1 MFTRGQF
8 NGHDMYKKAAE
19 IHSTNI
25 IKIVKC
31 AVSSMFAVTT
41 VIIMSYMSY
50 KSHAQYFYN
59 IVCIDKKHNRKGMM
73 EI

>member
-8 NGHDMYKKAAE
+8 NCHDMCKTAAE

-41 VIIMSYMSY
+41 VIILSYMTC
-50 KSHAQYFYN
+50 KNLTQYFDE
-59 IVCIDKKHNRKGMM
+59 IVCIDKHNRKAMM